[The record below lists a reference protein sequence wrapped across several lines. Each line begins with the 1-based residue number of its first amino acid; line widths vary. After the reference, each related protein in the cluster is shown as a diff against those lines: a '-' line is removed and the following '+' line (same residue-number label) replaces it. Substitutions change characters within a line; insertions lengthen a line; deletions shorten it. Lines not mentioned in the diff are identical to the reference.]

1 MKLLLRS
8 ILPFIFFSILYPIAL
23 SAQTKQYPSL
33 LWEITGNG
41 LTKPSYLY
49 GTMHV
54 SKKVAFHLS
63 DAFFEDLKSADVVA
77 LESNPETWLSELMSE
92 STSML
97 TNSYFRNYFGKNTSG
112 FYDKAFDFTIPSNK
126 YLKNQIA
133 VEPENVNGLLYRFDG
148 SNSENFEEYT
158 YLDLFIF
165 QSARKSGKN
174 VLALENFRTSMEMLV
189 KASLPDDEKS
199 APIKHK
205 SPSYHIGE
213 QIEDAYRNA
222 DLDALDSLNKYSYTT
237 KNFEKYMIVDR
248 NLIMAHHMDTIMKKQ
263 SLFTAIGAAHLP
275 GNDGVIS
282 LLRKMGY
289 TVKPVMSSVSK
300 KSIKTMDQLEEQHTP
315 LVFTTQ
321 YASDSSFKVDAPGHL
336 FAMVGF
342 DPIDTYL
349 YTDMVNG
356 SYYMVKR
363 IHTYGVLK
371 GQDAAYQQRRVDS
384 ILYESVPGKIVHKEV
399 IKANNGDT
407 GFDIVNKTRRGDLQR
422 YRIYVSPE
430 YITIF
435 RVAGDDDYIE
445 KSDVDKFFKSIT
457 FKTDAVKGNWVTY
470 APAYGGYQVKLP
482 SGYTAV
488 KPGASQYQ
496 KERVTASE
504 GADFY
509 MVGRS
514 VLSDDYYIEED
525 TFELSQL
532 AKKFYESLDFQLQ
545 SKQFTTCGAF
555 PAIDVNA
562 KKKNSENYMHLRIV
576 LKDQQYFLLACINT
590 KKETPDNFFSSLKFT
605 DFKHEKMETYTD
617 TTLYFSVKTDYKEEK
632 KSFMQSLADPESY
645 YYSKLIKKPAAYNY
659 WTKDK
664 TIESPGTSEVVDVSV
679 MKCND
684 YRMDKSPDEFWKT
697 RTDYYKYNTSLCIKE
712 KKRYDKNGMQF
723 MDLTLSDTNSIR
735 EIKTRMI
742 LNNGLLYTLNT
753 TIDSVA
759 GPGDWIKTFYET
771 FKPADTVI
779 GRSIYEDKVAEFLTA
794 AASKDSTTRDKV
806 NSLYNNIEFDNK
818 NAPALIKFISGTDF
832 NSAIL
837 PLKTYLILQLG
848 DLKDPG
854 IVGFLKNQYPKYAD
868 SASIQLAILEAL
880 SNQKT
885 VEGNSVFLQSLLTDS
900 PLSNSDDDVTD
911 IFKGF
916 YDSLKLAPALFPQ
929 LLQITKYDEY
939 KSGIYDLMSALLDS
953 ALIKTTS
960 YEATKKDL
968 LREANDELKRQITSE
983 ENGNSSNY
991 SNDYSNYGGDRSGGD
1006 EAAAQAI
1013 ADEMA
1018 ARAAA
1023 KAAEDAA
1030 IAANGSSGPGSL
1042 LINYCN
1048 LLAPF
1053 YADPAVKNFFGKA
1066 LKTKSDNFKISLVSI
1081 LLKNN
1086 QPVPDTM
1093 IDHLAKG
1100 LDTRVDLYTALKKI
1114 NKLDKIKPEY
1124 RSQESLVKG
1133 LLFAN
1138 NDIPVDS
1145 IKFITSRFVQ
1155 SKDKSGTVYFY
1166 TSTSKDGSSKFLR
1179 FIGFQ
1184 PGDAAKLDT
1193 DVIKSLKVVYEKD
1206 NIDEMINKACYELS
1220 LTGRKRAETYSYGS
1234 GDDFSYGDY

>member
-8 ILPFIFFSILYPIAL
+8 VLPFIFFSILYPAAV

-63 DAFFEDLKSADVVA
+63 DAFFDDLKSVDIVA

-97 TNSYFRNYFGKNTSG
+97 TNSYFRNYFGKNASG

-133 VEPENVNGLLYRFDG
+133 VEPENVNGLLYRFNG
-148 SNSENFEEYT
+148 SSSENFEEYT

-165 QSARKSGKN
+165 QSARKSGKD
-174 VLALENFRTSMEMLV
+174 VLALENFRASMEMLV
-189 KASLPDDEKS
+189 KASMPDEDKS
-199 APIKHK
+199 TQIKHK
-205 SPSYHIGE
+205 APSYHIGE

-222 DLDALDSLNKYSYTT
+222 DLDALDSLNKYSYTS

-248 NLIMAHHMDTIMKKQ
+248 NVIMANHMDSIMKKQ

-289 TVKPVMSSVSK
+289 TVKPVISNVSK
-300 KSIKTMDQLEEQHTP
+300 KSIKTMDQLEEAHTP

-321 YASDSSFKVDAPGHL
+321 YASDSSFQVDAPGHL

-356 SYYMVKR
+356 SYYLVKR

-384 ILYESVPGKIVHKEV
+384 ILYESIPGKIMHKEA
-399 IKANNGDT
+399 IKANNGDP

-457 FKTDAVKGNWVTY
+457 FKTVTGKGSWATY
-470 APAYGGYQVKLP
+470 TPAYGGYQVKLP

-496 KERVTASE
+496 KERITASE

-514 VLSDDYYIEED
+514 VLNDNYYIEED

-532 AKKFYESLDFQLQ
+532 AKNFYESLDFQLQ
-545 SKQFTTCGAF
+545 SKQFITYASF
-555 PAIDVNA
+555 PGIDVNA
-562 KKKNSENYMHLRIV
+562 KKKNSDNYIHLRIV
-576 LKDQQYFLLACINT
+576 LKDQQYFLLSCINT
-590 KKETPDNFFSSLKFT
+590 KKEMPDNFFSSLKFM

-617 TTLYFSVKTDYKEEK
+617 TSLYFSVKTDYTEAK

-645 YYSKLIKKPAAYNY
+645 YYAKLMKKPAAYNN
-659 WTKDK
+659 WTRDK
-664 TIESPGTSEVVDVSV
+664 TVESPTTSEAVDVEV
-679 MKCND
+679 MKCSD

-697 RTDYYKYNTSLCIKE
+697 RTDYYKYNTSLRIKE
-712 KKRYDKNGMQF
+712 QKRYDKNGMQV
-723 MDLTLSDTNSIR
+723 MDLMLCDTNSIR

-753 TIDSVA
+753 TIDSVT
-759 GPGDWIKTFYET
+759 GPGEWVKTFYET

-779 GRSIYEDKVAEFLTA
+779 GRSIFENKVAEFLTA

-806 NSLYNNIEFDNK
+806 NSLYNSIDFENK
-818 NAPALIKFISGTDF
+818 NAPVLIKFIGGPDF
-832 NSAIL
+832 NTAAL

-848 DLKDPG
+848 ELKDPG
-854 IVGFLKNQYPKYAD
+854 VVGFLKNQYPKYAD

-880 SNQKT
+880 SSQKT
-885 VEGNSVFLQSLLTDS
+885 VEGNSVFLQSLLMDS

-911 IFKGF
+911 IFTAF
-916 YDSLKLAPALFPQ
+916 YDTLKLAPALFPQ

-939 KSGIYDLMSALLDS
+939 KSGIYDLMSTLLDS

-968 LREANDELKRQITSE
+968 LREANDELKRQIASE
-983 ENGNSSNY
+983 ENSGSNNY
-991 SNDYSNYGGDRSGGD
+991 QNDYGNYGGDRSGGGD
-1006 EAAAQAI
+1006 AATEQAI
-1013 ADEMA
+1013 ADAMA
-1018 ARAAA
+1018 VA
-1023 KAAEDAA
+1023 KAAQDYK
-1030 IAANGSSGPGSL
+1030 SSGQSSPDDVL
-1042 LINYCN
+1042 VNYCN

-1053 YADPAVKNFFGKA
+1053 YTDPAVKNFFGKA
-1066 LKTKSDNFKISLVSI
+1066 LKTKSDDFKISLVSI

-1086 QPVPDTM
+1086 QVIPDTM
-1093 IDHLAKG
+1093 IDHLAKD
-1100 LDTRVDLYTALKKI
+1100 LNTRVDLYTALKKI
-1114 NKLDKIKPEY
+1114 NKLDKMKPEY
-1124 RSQESLVKG
+1124 RSQESLARA
-1133 LLFAN
+1133 LLFSG
-1138 NDIPVDS
+1138 NDIPADS
-1145 IKFITSRFVQ
+1145 IKLVTSKFVQ
-1155 SKDKSGTVYFY
+1155 SKEHSGTVYFY
-1166 TSTSKDGSSKFLR
+1166 TSTSKDGGRKFLR
-1179 FIGFQ
+1179 LIGFQ
-1184 PGDAAKLDT
+1184 PT
-1193 DVIKSLKVVYEKD
+1193 DSTKVEMNVVKDLKIVYEKD

-1220 LTGRKRAETYSYGS
+1220 LTGRKRASTYSYG
-1234 GDDFSYGDY
+1234 GEDDFSYGDY